1 MANLSQYQRK
11 AVPLTLTGKDGRE
24 YTYQLTPP
32 TSERATQLIVLL
44 SIGSAAALS
53 AGTPCPTC
61 GRNRDFEMPDEWKTT
76 LEDVKGMPVGELAM
90 GGEVWAAMDADGI
103 PGMDK
108 DMAGLWAAFMWTYGE
123 NQANAFIETTYAE
136 LGSAGETGPKARKP

>member
-24 YTYQLTPP
+24 YTYHLTPP

-61 GRNRDFEMPDEWKTT
+61 GRNRDFEMPDEWKAT
-76 LEDVKGMPVGELAM
+76 LEDIKGMPVGELAM
-90 GGEVWAAMDADGI
+90 GEEVWAAMDKDGI
-103 PGMDK
+103 PGVDDIFVGTDK
-108 DMAGLWAAFMWTYGE
+108 VYKVMAGT
-123 NQANAFIETTYAE
+123 NQIW
-136 LGSAGETGPKARKP
+136 LG